1 MRITKEQL
9 ENQVLLLNEFTG
21 QNKEMFSKDDT
32 QVQTGANIGHYYI
45 DYSYG
50 GVKLEQIVNNGGACR
65 EITNYR
71 LTKRELYY
79 VLHSMNNLLRNSKD
93 RNKNWEQIFTEG
105 V

>member
-9 ENQVLLLNEFTG
+9 ENQVLMLNEFTG
-21 QNKEMFSKDDT
+21 QNKEMFSKG
-32 QVQTGANIGHYYI
+32 GANIGHYYI

>member
-21 QNKEMFSKDDT
+21 QNKEMFSKD
-32 QVQTGANIGHYYI
+32 GANIGHYYI

-50 GVKLEQIVNNGGACR
+50 GVKLEQIVNNSGACR

-93 RNKNWEQIFTEG
+93 RN
-105 V
+105 

>member
-21 QNKEMFSKDDT
+21 QNKEMFSKD
-32 QVQTGANIGHYYI
+32 GANIGHYYI

-50 GVKLEQIVNNGGACR
+50 GVKLEQIVNNSGACR

-93 RNKNWEQIFTEG
+93 RNNKWEQIFTEG

>member
-1 MRITKEQL
+1 MRVTKEQL

-21 QNKEMFSKDDT
+21 QNKEMFSEDGMD
-32 QVQTGANIGHYYI
+32 GNIGHYYI

-50 GVKLEQIVNNGGACR
+50 GVKLEQIVNNSGACR

-79 VLHSMNNLLRNSKD
+79 VLHSMNNLLRNIK
-93 RNKNWEQIFTEG
+93 
-105 V
+105 